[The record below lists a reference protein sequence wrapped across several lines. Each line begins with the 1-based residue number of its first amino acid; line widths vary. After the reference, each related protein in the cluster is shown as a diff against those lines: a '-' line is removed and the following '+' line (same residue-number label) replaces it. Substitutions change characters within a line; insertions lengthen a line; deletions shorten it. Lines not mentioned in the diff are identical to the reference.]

1 MILSGVRQLCLL
13 SVFCGAAMSLCPKG
27 SIKQVLAIGCAAVLT
42 LSLMNAWRE
51 SDLSAYT
58 LELARYA
65 ERKEE
70 FLTDSKERTERLNRL
85 VIEEQYGAYIMAK
98 AREYGLEIQS
108 VQVQVQWSMEGFWM
122 PWSVRV
128 SCTGDELSRQKLRD
142 SLVTD
147 LGIPVERQ
155 AWE

>member
-1 MILSGVRQLCLL
+1 M
-13 SVFCGAAMSLCPKG
+13 
-27 SIKQVLAIGCAAVLT
+27 
-42 LSLMNAWRE
+42 
-51 SDLSAYT
+51 D
-58 LELARYA
+58 
-65 ERKEE
+65 
-70 FLTDSKERTERLNRL
+70 
-85 VIEEQYGAYIMAK
+85 K